1 MKKIL
6 YLALLMLILNACGPT
21 NYTEVRQ
28 MGYSYT
34 ALAEPEDKI
43 GQNVGAYGASMKS
56 QREATNNAM
65 SYCRT
70 AYTNCVL
77 TYEGS
82 RYVYVSQQE
91 KNKIALEKSLATAVQ
106 RSKKECVD
114 LGFSVGTQDY
124 ADCNLKLSSLY
135 KEEALEKQKIMLAE
149 QQAEMA
155 KRQAEAARRQAEA
168 VEKQARAA
176 KWRQSQDLIKKGQKM
191 MTGQCTL
198 GINC

>member
-1 MKKIL
+1 MSFLI
-6 YLALLMLILNACGPT
+6 ILNSCGPA
-21 NYTEVRQ
+21 NYSEVRQ
-28 MGYSYT
+28 MGYNYT

-43 GQNVGAYGASMKS
+43 GQNIGAYGASMKS

-65 SYCRT
+65 SYCRS
-70 AYTNCVL
+70 YYSNCVL

-82 RYVYVSQQE
+82 KFVYITQEE
-91 KNKIALEKSLATAVQ
+91 KNKIVLEKSLTTAVE
-106 RSKKECVD
+106 RSKKECQD
-114 LGFSVGTQDY
+114 LGFSLGTNEF

-168 VEKQARAA
+168 AEKQARAA
-176 KWRQSQDLIKKGQKM
+176 KWRQSQELIKQGQKM

-198 GINC
+198 GYDC